1 MLCIV
6 RPHLECCIQ
15 MGSAQYRR
23 ETDLLEH
30 VQRRATEMI
39 QESERFRYESGGA
52 GAVQPGEEKALR

>member
-1 MLCIV
+1 MW
-6 RPHLECCIQ
+6 
-15 MGSAQYRR
+15 SAQYRR